1 MHLRILT
8 VYTVLIA
15 CLVTALAVPFSLAY
29 SSHRTGK
36 LLLERRADAT
46 RFAELADQAI
56 REGDTAGLAQEVS
69 RYHALYGTAVEIRDR
84 DGTRIAGGGAWDR
97 GEAERALSGRTT
109 GSLPLV
115 TPFGPDSA
123 VVAEPVGRDAQVFGV
138 VVMRASTTAA
148 RRDVALV
155 WAAVAAGSVVA
166 VLCALIAARRLAR
179 WILRPV
185 TELDVTTRAI
195 AEGRMDARVA
205 AGGRGP
211 AELRLLER
219 RFNAM
224 ADAVSAALER
234 QRAFVADASHELRT
248 PLTVLSLRLENLEP
262 HLERSGD
269 GEFAEALAEVDRL
282 AQLLEDLL
290 ELARVEAGA
299 AAPEPLAPAA
309 LATRLVTWREVYA
322 ARELTLSLNLD
333 GAGGT
338 ADADG
343 IDGGTA
349 DERTSLP
356 AAAGRIADI
365 ALDNAAKFVP
375 PGGTVTVSLDSGALR
390 IADDGP
396 GLEPEQLA
404 AAPGRFWRSPGHG
417 NIPGSGLGLAI
428 AAELARAAG
437 CTLVLRPA
445 APHGLVVELRLPDGP
460 DPDPAPRA
468 QPYTSR

>member
-15 CLVTALAVPFSLAY
+15 CLVTALAVPFALAY

-46 RFAELADQAI
+46 RLAELADQAI
-56 REGDTAGLAQEVS
+56 REGDTVGLAQEVS
-69 RYHALYGTAVEIRDR
+69 RYHTLYGTAVEIRDR
-84 DGTRIAGGGAWDR
+84 DGVRVAGRGAWDR
-97 GEAERALSGRTT
+97 GQAERALSGRTT

-115 TPFGPDSA
+115 TPFGPGSA

-138 VVMRASTTAA
+138 VVMRVPTTAA
-148 RRDVALV
+148 RRDVTLV
-155 WAAVAAGSVVA
+155 WAVVAAGSVVA

-262 HLERSGD
+262 HLKKTGD

-299 AAPEPLAPAA
+299 AAPEPIAPAA

-322 ARELTLSLNLD
+322 ARELTLAVD
-333 GAGGT
+333 
-338 ADADG
+338 
-343 IDGGTA
+343 IDGDPAGEQTP
-349 DERTSLP
+349 LP
-356 AAAGRIADI
+356 SAAGRIADI

-375 PGGTVTVSLDSGALR
+375 PGGTVTVSLHAGALR

-396 GLEPEQLA
+396 GLEPEHLA

-437 CTLVLRPA
+437 CTLALRPA
-445 APHGLVVELRLPDGP
+445 EPHGLVVELLLPSLVIP
-460 DPDPAPRA
+460 DVKHSTN
-468 QPYTSR
+468 QKTISL